1 MKWVRYQRKGNPRYG
16 ILENNQVTE
25 IEGNPFEEHR
35 KTRIISSFDDIDLL
49 PPVMPQTFYAAGINY
64 EEHVREAATLL
75 GTEPNIPQKADIGY
89 RAQNALIAHG
99 NPIII
104 PSDATEKVQ
113 YEGELVVVIGTEAK
127 GMTEKNAL
135 DCVFGYTIGN
145 DVSERS
151 WQSSD
156 RTLWRAKNTDSFK
169 PMGPWI
175 ETEIDLDTLITKV
188 RINGK
193 ETIRFKT
200 NDMIFGVQK
209 YISEITRYITLMPG
223 DVIWMG
229 TDGSSPNM
237 KSGDICEVEI
247 SGIGVLSNPIVKSDI
262 SN

>member
-16 ILENNQVTE
+16 ILETNQVTE
-25 IEGNPFEEHR
+25 VEGSPFEEHR
-35 KTRIISSFDDIDLL
+35 KTSIISSFNDIDLL

-64 EEHVREAATLL
+64 EEHVREAAALL

-99 NPIII
+99 DPIII

-113 YEGELVVVIGTEAK
+113 YEGELVVVIGTKAK

-156 RTLWRAKNTDSFK
+156 PVSYTHLTL
-169 PMGPWI
+169 P
-175 ETEIDLDTLITKV
+175 
-188 RINGK
+188 
-193 ETIRFKT
+193 TIYS
-200 NDMIFGVQK
+200 V
-209 YISEITRYITLMPG
+209 
-223 DVIWMG
+223 
-229 TDGSSPNM
+229 
-237 KSGDICEVEI
+237 
-247 SGIGVLSNPIVKSDI
+247 
-262 SN
+262 